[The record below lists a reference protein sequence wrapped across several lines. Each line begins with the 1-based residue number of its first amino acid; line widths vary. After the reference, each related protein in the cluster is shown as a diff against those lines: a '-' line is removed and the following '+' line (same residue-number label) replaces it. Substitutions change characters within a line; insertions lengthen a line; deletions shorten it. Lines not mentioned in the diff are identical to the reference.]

1 MMRSKLFMPAS
12 RPELFAKAL
21 ASDADA
27 LSFDLED
34 AVHES
39 RKEEARRLLAGF
51 LCSAEAADSRK
62 TMIVRVNPVASVHF
76 AADLDAVLQ
85 ARVDLINLPKPQ
97 SPEEVRGAVAAI
109 EGIERARGLQPRAR
123 LLINI
128 ESPLALRIAFQLS
141 RAHTRVAGLQL
152 GLGDL
157 FEPLAIV
164 RGNVAA
170 VHAAMFATR
179 MAAGEAG
186 IFAYDAAF
194 ADIAD
199 MDGFRAE
206 ARRARDL
213 GFLGKSCIHPSQ
225 VAVANEVFCPTAAEI
240 AHAQK
245 VVAAVAAAEVKG
257 LGAYVVDGKMVDGP
271 FLTRAAAVVAEA
283 RRLGLIA

>member
-1 MMRSKLFMPAS
+1 MRSKLFVPAS
-12 RPELFAKAL
+12 RPELFSKAL
-21 ASDADA
+21 VSDADA

-39 RKEEARRLLAGF
+39 RKEEARRLLAEF
-51 LCSAEAADSRK
+51 LHSPAAVACRK
-62 TMIVRVNPVASVHF
+62 TIIVRVNPAASRHF

-97 SPEEVRGAVAAI
+97 SPEEIRDALAAI
-109 EGIERARGLQPRAR
+109 EKIEHARGLKPRAR

-128 ESPLALRIAFQLS
+128 ESPLALRIAFQLAG
-141 RAHTRVAGLQL
+141 AHARVAGLQL

-157 FEPLAIV
+157 FEPLAIA
-164 RGNVAA
+164 RGDVAA

-199 MDGFRAE
+199 MQGFRAE

-225 VAVANEVFCPTAAEI
+225 IAMANEVFCPTAAEI

-245 VVAAVAAAEVKG
+245 VVAAVAAAELTG
-257 LGAYVVDGKMVDGP
+257 LGAYVVEGKMVDGP
-271 FLTRAAAVVAEA
+271 FLTRAAAVLAEA

>member
-1 MMRSKLFMPAS
+1 MRSKLFVPAS
-12 RPELFAKAL
+12 RPELFSKAL
-21 ASDADA
+21 ASAADA

-39 RKEEARRLLAGF
+39 RKEEARRSLALF
-51 LCSAEAADSRK
+51 LRSAEAAASRK
-62 TMIVRVNPVASVHF
+62 TIIVRVNPAASIHF

-97 SPEEVRGAVAAI
+97 SAAEVRKVVAAI
-109 EGIERARGLQPRAR
+109 EGIERARGLPAVTR

-128 ESPLALRIAFQLS
+128 ESPLALRVAFQLAG
-141 RAHTRVAGLQL
+141 AHARVAGLQL

-157 FEPLAIV
+157 FEPLAIA
-164 RGNVAA
+164 RGDLAA
-170 VHAAMFATR
+170 VHAARFATR

-194 ADIAD
+194 ADIGD
-199 MDGFRAE
+199 MDGFRSE

-225 VAVANEVFCPTAAEI
+225 IAVANEVFCPTAAEI

-245 VVAAVAAAEVKG
+245 VLAAVAAAEVKG

-271 FLTRAAAVVAEA
+271 FLTRAATVLAAA

>member
-1 MMRSKLFMPAS
+1 MRSKLFVPAS
-12 RPELFAKAL
+12 RPELFSKAL
-21 ASDADA
+21 VSDADA

-39 RKEEARRLLAGF
+39 RKEEARRLLAEF
-51 LCSAEAADSRK
+51 LHSPAAVACRK
-62 TMIVRVNPVASVHF
+62 TIIVRVNPAASRHF

-97 SPEEVRGAVAAI
+97 SSEEIRDALAAI
-109 EGIERARGLQPRAR
+109 EKIEHARGLKPRAR

-128 ESPLALRIAFQLS
+128 ESPLALRIAFQLAG
-141 RAHTRVAGLQL
+141 AHARVAGLQL

-157 FEPLAIV
+157 FEPLAIA
-164 RGNVAA
+164 RGDVAA

-199 MDGFRAE
+199 MQGFRAE

-225 VAVANEVFCPTAAEI
+225 IAMANEVFCPTAAEI

-245 VVAAVAAAEVKG
+245 VVAAVAAAELTG
-257 LGAYVVDGKMVDGP
+257 LGAYVVEGKMVDGP
-271 FLTRAAAVVAEA
+271 FLTRAAAVLAEA

>member
-1 MMRSKLFMPAS
+1 MRSKLFVPAS
-12 RPELFAKAL
+12 RPELFSKAL

-39 RKEEARRLLAGF
+39 RKEEARRLLADF
-51 LCSAEAADSRK
+51 LCSPAAAASGK
-62 TMIVRVNPVASVHF
+62 TIIVRVNPAASSHF
-76 AADLDAVLQ
+76 AADLDAVLR
-85 ARVDLINLPKPQ
+85 ARVDLVNLPKPQ
-97 SPEEVRGAVAAI
+97 SPEEVRDAIAAI
-109 EGIERARGLQPRAR
+109 ESIERARGLPARAG

-128 ESPLALRIAFQLS
+128 ESPLALRIAFQLAG
-141 RAHTRVAGLQL
+141 AHARVAGLQL

-164 RGNVAA
+164 RGDVAA

-186 IFAYDAAF
+186 VFAYDAAF

-225 VAVANEVFCPTAAEI
+225 IAVANDVFCPTAAEI

-245 VVAAVAAAEVKG
+245 VVEAVVAAEVKG
-257 LGAYVVDGKMVDGP
+257 LGAYVVDGRMVDGP

-283 RRLGLIA
+283 RRLGLVA